1 MRLSRLIIVIAALIP
16 ALGLAQTGFGT
27 LNMETKLGAF
37 KIKRFNLISPAEGR
51 VEISFTGSLL
61 IFGYEGKPFEPTMK
75 GLRIEFPDPKVLPAY
90 TRQNFDKI
98 VLQGKGSV
106 VLDGKFMALQWLGRD
121 MKAKWTGRGVIYL
134 YGEFDANEK
143 TGTYWFGDSTKKR
156 PWQMPNERMELPVA
170 QMGGGGRPMPR
181 PRGGGTTQKPA
192 PKKTG
197 G

>member
-1 MRLSRLIIVIAALIP
+1 MRVFHTIFSISALIP
-16 ALGLAQTGFGT
+16 VFCAAQTGFGT

-37 KIKRFNLISPAEGR
+37 KIKRYNLVSPAEGR

-90 TRQNFDKI
+90 TKQNFDKI

-106 VLDGKFMALQWLGRD
+106 ILDGKFMALQWLGRD

-134 YGEFDANEK
+134 YGEFDQNEK
-143 TGTYWFGDSTKKR
+143 TGVYWLGDPTKKR
-156 PWQMPNERMELPVA
+156 PWQMPNERMELPVNL
-170 QMGGGGRPMPR
+170 MGGGGRPQPR
-181 PRGGGTTQKPA
+181 PKGGGAPPKPA
-192 PKKTG
+192 PKKPG